1 MKFLYIFVVIVSI
14 IVLFLG
20 ISIFSSASAVTSS
33 VTSAAS
39 GFQKGGRKSNILF
52 SMFNGFLAYKNHEI
66 PAAIARHNGM
76 NQSEYSVLKLNNV
89 Y

>member
-1 MKFLYIFVVIVSI
+1 
-14 IVLFLG
+14 
-20 ISIFSSASAVTSS
+20 
-33 VTSAAS
+33 
-39 GFQKGGRKSNILF
+39 
-52 SMFNGFLAYKNHEI
+52 MFNGFLAYKNHEI